1 LPVQSAITHPRPGA
15 AVPPGELTVK
25 GYAWSGGG
33 RRVVRVD
40 VSLDGGRSWRPARLS
55 TGDDQPAPVPGRA
68 WAWVLWELEAAV
80 S

>member
-40 VSLDGGRSWRPARLS
+40 VSLDGGNTWRAAELAQGERV
-55 TGDDQPAPVPGRA
+55 APGRA
-68 WAWVLWELEAAV
+68 WAWVWWELRAPVE
-80 S
+80 

>member
-15 AVPPGELTVK
+15 AVPAGDLTVK

-33 RRVVRVD
+33 RGVVRVD
-40 VSLDGGRSWRPARLS
+40 VSLDGGQSWHVARLL
-55 TGDDQPAPVPGRA
+55 GERPVPGRA

-80 S
+80 A